1 MMVIG
6 RDFRAGLREA
16 LYRPFNPTGLTG
28 AICIFL
34 ALFILNQLLLQ
45 PGFAIGIIAAT
56 SGLANIKVEFLRG
69 AMFSILPAGLLT
81 AWLAW
86 LMARR
91 YGADPKQVL
100 ALHLPDLGLAGWAAT
115 LGGFVAC
122 LLGAFALISWLFG
135 FDLTSS
141 GDVEKTVVRLSGD
154 PLYYLIAAGL
164 VIGGPLAEEMTFRGQ
179 IFAALAQ
186 SRLGVIGAS
195 LITSGL
201 WACVH
206 ITEPLHVIALL
217 FLMGLALSWL
227 LVRFGSLWLPILCHA
242 AWNGL
247 QALALYGTPQQ

>member
-1 MMVIG
+1 MVIG
-6 RDFRAGLREA
+6 QDFRAGLREA
-16 LYRPFNPTGLTG
+16 LYRPFNPTGLVG

-34 ALFILNQLLLQ
+34 ALFLLNQVILQ
-45 PGFAIGIIAAT
+45 PAFAIGIVAAL
-56 SGLANIKVEFLRG
+56 SGFASIKADFLRG
-69 AMFSILPAGLLT
+69 AMFSILPAGLIT

-86 LMARR
+86 QLARR
-91 YGADPKQVL
+91 HGANPKEVL
-100 ALHLPDLGLAGWAAT
+100 ALHFPDLGLAGWLAT

-122 LLGAFALISWLFG
+122 LLGVFAFISWVFG

-141 GDVEKTVVRLSGD
+141 GDVEKAVVQLSGD
-154 PLYYLIAAGL
+154 PLYYLIAGGL

-195 LITSGL
+195 LITSAL
-201 WACVH
+201 WAGVH
-206 ITEPLHVIALL
+206 ITEPLHVVALL

-247 QALALYGTPQQ
+247 QALALYGTPPQ